1 MEETTT
7 ATIEEAPSDFSIV
20 KAVAGEN
27 STIGLILVIVL
38 VVGGKAG
45 WNFWNKLLEKKH
57 AEKMKALEIEAAKV
71 EKGAKRKGKR

>member
-7 ATIEEAPSDFSIV
+7 AVVEQQPSEFDIV
-20 KAVAGEN
+20 KSVAGDN
-27 STIGLILVIVL
+27 PVIGLVLVIVL

-57 AEKMKALEIEAAKV
+57 EQKMKELEIQKEQVECKKRGKV
-71 EKGAKRKGKR
+71 KK